1 MPAAVGITTIS
12 GTIDASKLEL
22 KASYNDGTA
31 KTANYAILKID
42 STSNKV
48 VLDSTKSVTIDSET
62 IKVAPEAAQVTVD
75 SESVAPMGMTET
87 GAVFGVKTIPGLYY
101 AVQEASDPSFPTE
114 DGSDT
119 TTGTATQAT
128 GTAMKLTGNAPTGK
142 VKYYRLSV
150 SPTK

>member
-1 MPAAVGITTIS
+1 M
-12 GTIDASKLEL
+12 
-22 KASYNDGTA
+22 
-31 KTANYAILKID
+31 
-42 STSNKV
+42 
-48 VLDSTKSVTIDSET
+48 LDSTKSVTIDSET

-75 SESVAPMGMTET
+75 SESVAPMGMTES
-87 GAVFGVKTIPGLYY
+87 GAVFGVKTIPGLNY
-101 AVQEASDPSFPTE
+101 AVQESSDPSFPTE

-119 TTGTATQAT
+119 TTGTPSQAT